1 MPLGVQLAQSVHAAF
16 RFASDWP
23 HLTNKWMD
31 NSEYICILSVENEI
45 ELSELLQRADWSAI
59 PNAAFKEPD
68 FDNSLTAIALGPG
81 PDSKRLCSHLKL
93 ALKG

>member
-1 MPLGVQLAQSVHAAF
+1 MAPGTQLAQSVHAAF

-31 NSEYICILSVENEI
+31 NSEYICILSAENEI
-45 ELSELLQRADWSAI
+45 ELNDLLQRAEWLAI
-59 PNAAFKEPD
+59 PNAGFKEPD

-81 PDSKRLCSHLKL
+81 SESKRL
-93 ALKG
+93 